1 MEALRRVGLGLLAA
15 PEVRK
20 EEDALNLALA
30 LSLSEQEQRLQ
41 DEQDEYDTLL
51 CGMSAL
57 DPIAEVCGAS
67 TTTST
72 SATDPRPRPPRSPRS
87 EQREAMAALPKKLRV
102 SLKRALEE
110 ADSKDRDVEISCGAA
125 LGTANTNDDDNTPTI
140 ELDLQDAESLSS
152 PRMLSLGAG
161 FDEKMQRIASAF
173 DLSSLRSAFS
183 PRVNTDQDESYSD
196 DVQSQSLRRLQR
208 RLGKFT
214 LVEYTISGDGNCQFA
229 SLSDQLYRTPKMQG
243 VVRRLVV
250 QQLTDNPDYYARFVP
265 GDYKFYCWK
274 MSQNH
279 VWGDHLTLQA
289 AADRY
294 GIQISLI
301 TSYKDAPYMHI
312 MPREIKSCR
321 ILWLSFFGELHYNS
335 LYTEEDIALRR
346 RMDEKNEACVLF

>member
-1 MEALRRVGLGLLAA
+1 MEALRRVGWGLLVA
-15 PEVRK
+15 PEGQR
-20 EEDALNLALA
+20 EEDAVNLALA
-30 LSLSEQEQRLQ
+30 LSISEEEQRLQ
-41 DEQDEYDTLL
+41 DEQDQFDALMCGVPTLEANPEP
-51 CGMSAL
+51 C
-57 DPIAEVCGAS
+57 
-67 TTTST
+67 TST
-72 SATDPRPRPPRSPRS
+72 STSTSTADPRPLCSS
-87 EQREAMAALPKKLRV
+87 AEQRADAVAALPEKLRV
-102 SLKRALEE
+102 SLKRAIEE
-110 ADSKDRDVEISCGAA
+110 AENEDRDVQIPCSDA
-125 LGTANTNDDDNTPTI
+125 LEVDDNSPA
-140 ELDLQDAESLSS
+140 LDLDPRDVESLSS

-173 DLSSLRSAFS
+173 DLSSLRGAFS
-183 PRVNTDQDESYSD
+183 PRVNTDEDEQPCSTD
-196 DVQSQSLRRLQR
+196 DARSKSLRRLHR
-208 RLGKFT
+208 RLNKFT
-214 LVEYTISGDGNCQFA
+214 LVEYTISGDGNCQFG
-229 SLSDQLYRTPKMQG
+229 SLSDQLYRTPKMQS

-250 QQLTDNPDYYARFVP
+250 QQLTDFPEYYSRFVP

-346 RMDEKNEACVLF
+346 RMDENNAACVLF